1 MAKTILGNSGPQF
14 NWTGSGAK
22 AWVPFDFGAVQQFA
36 TSEADLQHRMGH
48 AGTFGDLTARV
59 GQFTR
64 GTNSHVKLRKNGA
77 DTAAD
82 LIINGTG
89 NFSDHVNTATVAV
102 DDLVALVYENGS
114 GGGNFEVESAALTF
128 EADNGALVSIFGA
141 AGSGNFSAGLL
152 ALNGSGLTRYVS
164 PFVGFGNQ
172 GNSLTDGQM
181 EIPTVGGT
189 ISYLQMNVQSNTRTG
204 AVTVT
209 LMKNGVATA
218 LTFVIGAGVTG
229 KVGDFTHSV
238 TFAAGDLLNLRLEMA
253 SSSGT
258 ANIVRA
264 SCEVEW
270 DSSTQFIVHCANKI
284 NGFDAWGA
292 DSYASVIGG
301 GMADNNTVG
310 FRQTVWPI
318 DCDLVEFICYS
329 DTTNGDITT
338 TLNLNGS
345 DTALTVTRPGG
356 AVGSNRLDVTATV
369 SVTAGDVLAYH
380 HVRAGSSTNG
390 FGSAHLVVEI
400 AATGNNVTPDAQDLE
415 LEGLEPTIELIYP
428 PIILSPNP
436 QTLELEGLTP
446 LYTLPIDYT
455 VGEPQVLE
463 IEGLAP
469 SIAADTLTFSPDPQD
484 LEIVGYAPALVEQK
498 NVSQLPVMALGRGAP
513 SAAASQLPVMIGATI
528 SPDASVSQMALL
540 SLAEIVPPVAASQ
553 AAILIL
559 AGDAP
564 CLTRRCQL
572 WRITRTD
579 GEVFRYTSLDRDFLW
594 GTETFKACASLQ
606 PSASESEST
615 LDAAGS
621 IELEGLI
628 DDEGI
633 TAEDLYSGKF
643 DDAYVEV
650 WLVPYEGPTDYTRR
664 LAAGWTGTLSMGDAT
679 FRMEVLGPSSKLK
692 QTSLVETYTAACRF
706 EFGDQRCGFDR
717 ETTKV
722 AGSVLEAS
730 TRAEFIVQLA
740 AEDTSTTW
748 ENGKLVWLTGANA
761 GQTVEIKSLDLS
773 SGLLSLWVTC
783 WFVPQPGDTFSAYP
797 GCDHTF
803 DGGCTLYAN
812 TLRYGGFKDIPG
824 NDALQET
831 PVAKY

>member
-1 MAKTILGNSGPQF
+1 
-14 NWTGSGAK
+14 
-22 AWVPFDFGAVQQFA
+22 
-36 TSEADLQHRMGH
+36 
-48 AGTFGDLTARV
+48 
-59 GQFTR
+59 
-64 GTNSHVKLRKNGA
+64 
-77 DTAAD
+77 
-82 LIINGTG
+82 
-89 NFSDHVNTATVAV
+89 
-102 DDLVALVYENGS
+102 
-114 GGGNFEVESAALTF
+114 
-128 EADNGALVSIFGA
+128 
-141 AGSGNFSAGLL
+141 
-152 ALNGSGLTRYVS
+152 
-164 PFVGFGNQ
+164 
-172 GNSLTDGQM
+172 
-181 EIPTVGGT
+181 
-189 ISYLQMNVQSNTRTG
+189 
-204 AVTVT
+204 
-209 LMKNGVATA
+209 
-218 LTFVIGAGVTG
+218 
-229 KVGDFTHSV
+229 
-238 TFAAGDLLNLRLEMA
+238 
-253 SSSGT
+253 
-258 ANIVRA
+258 
-264 SCEVEW
+264 
-270 DSSTQFIVHCANKI
+270 
-284 NGFDAWGA
+284 
-292 DSYASVIGG
+292 
-301 GMADNNTVG
+301 
-310 FRQTVWPI
+310 
-318 DCDLVEFICYS
+318 
-329 DTTNGDITT
+329 
-338 TLNLNGS
+338 
-345 DTALTVTRPGG
+345 
-356 AVGSNRLDVTATV
+356 
-369 SVTAGDVLAYH
+369 
-380 HVRAGSSTNG
+380 
-390 FGSAHLVVEI
+390 
-400 AATGNNVTPDAQDLE
+400 
-415 LEGLEPTIELIYP
+415 
-428 PIILSPNP
+428 
-436 QTLELEGLTP
+436 
-446 LYTLPIDYT
+446 
-455 VGEPQVLE
+455 
-463 IEGLAP
+463 
-469 SIAADTLTFSPDPQD
+469 
-484 LEIVGYAPALVEQK
+484 
-498 NVSQLPVMALGRGAP
+498 
-513 SAAASQLPVMIGATI
+513 MIGATI
-528 SPDASVSQMALL
+528 SPDAQVSQMALL

-773 SGLLSLWVTC
+773 TGLLSLWVTC

>member
-14 NWTGSGAK
+14 NWTGAGAQ
-22 AWVPFDFGAVQQFA
+22 AWVPFDFGAVQQFSA
-36 TSEADLQHRMGH
+36 NEADLQHRMGH
-48 AGTFGDLTARV
+48 AGTFGDLTARI

-77 DTAAD
+77 DTSAD
-82 LIINGTG
+82 LVINATG

-114 GGGNFEVESAALTF
+114 GGGNFEIESTALTF
-128 EADNGALVSIFGA
+128 EADSGALVSILGA
-141 AGSGNFSAGLL
+141 CGSGNFSAGLL
-152 ALNGSGLTRYVS
+152 ALSGSALTRYVS

-218 LTFVIGAGVTG
+218 LTFTIGAGVTG

-238 TFAAGDLLNLRLEMA
+238 AFAAGDLLNLRLEMA
-253 SSSGT
+253 SSFGT
-258 ANIVRA
+258 AKIVRA

-270 DSSTQFIVHCANKI
+270 DSSTQFVVHCGNKI
-284 NGFDAWGA
+284 NGFDAWGTS
-292 DSYASVIGG
+292 SYASVIGG

-329 DTTNGDITT
+329 DTTSGDITT

-356 AVGSNRLDVTATV
+356 AGGSNRLDVTATV

-380 HVRAGSSTNG
+380 HQRAGSTTNG
-390 FGSAHLVVEI
+390 FGTAHLVVEI
-400 AATGNNVTPDAQDLE
+400 AATGYNVTPAAEELE
-415 LEGLEPTIELIYP
+415 LEGLTPTIELIYP
-428 PIILSPNP
+428 PVNVSPAP
-436 QTLELEGLTP
+436 QTLELEALQPTKTAPYEFTAGT
-446 LYTLPIDYT
+446 T
-455 VGEPQVLE
+455 QVLE
-463 IEGLAP
+463 IEGLTP
-469 SIAADTLTFSPDPQD
+469 SINNSTYTVSPAPQE
-484 LEIVGYAPALVEQK
+484 LEIVGYAPALREQK
-498 NVSQLPVMALGRGAP
+498 NASQLPVMTLGAGYP
-513 SAAASQLPVMIGATI
+513 DTAASQLPVLIGATFQ
-528 SPDASVSQMALL
+528 PDADVSQMTLL
-540 SLAEIVPPVAASQ
+540 ALAEIVPPVAVSQ
-553 AAILIL
+553 GPVLIL
-559 AGDAP
+559 AGTAP
-564 CLTRRCQL
+564 CLTKRCQL

-579 GEVFRYTSLDRDFLW
+579 GEQFRYTSLDRDFLW
-594 GTETFKACASLQ
+594 GTETFKSCASLQ
-606 PSASESEST
+606 PSASESEAS
-615 LDAAGS
+615 LEAAGS

-633 TAEDLYSGKF
+633 TEEDLYSGKF

-664 LAAGWTGTLSMGDAT
+664 LAAGWTGTLSMGDAS
-679 FRMEVLGPSSKLK
+679 FKMEVLGPSSKLK
-692 QTSLVETYTAACRF
+692 QVSLVESYTASCRF
-706 EFGDQRCGFDR
+706 DFGDERCGFDR

-722 AGSVLEAS
+722 AGAVVEAN
-730 TRAEFIVQLA
+730 TRADFICELA

-748 ENGKLVWLTGANA
+748 ANGKVVWLTGPNA
-761 GQTVEIKSLDLS
+761 GQVVEIKSLDLT
-773 SGLLSLWVTC
+773 SGLLSLWITC
-783 WFVPQPGDTFSAYP
+783 WFVPQPGDTFMAYP

-803 DGGCTLYAN
+803 EGGCTLYN
-812 TLRYGGFKDIPG
+812 NRLRYGGFKDIPG